1 MILPVVTKK
10 SNSKTRSNLTLDT
23 NTGDVPPF
31 ETSFL
36 WGIYLRTDR
45 FNPLPANLTTKDG
58 GI

>member
-45 FNPLPANLTTKDG
+45 LGFLSILG
-58 GI
+58 EFVYG